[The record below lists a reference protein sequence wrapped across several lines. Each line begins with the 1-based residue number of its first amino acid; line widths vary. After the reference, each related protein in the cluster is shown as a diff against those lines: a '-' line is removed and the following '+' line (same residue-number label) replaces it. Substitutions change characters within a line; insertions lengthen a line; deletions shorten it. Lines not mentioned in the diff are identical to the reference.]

1 MNNLFLP
8 FDLFES
14 PLPLPCSLSLNLYD
28 VITKKQGGGV
38 KEYVPDA
45 IIDFNAWWYIGNI
58 AENLAEIKKK
68 KNWIQNFL
76 SAFPLSLKYLQVI
89 LS

>member
-1 MNNLFLP
+1 M
-8 FDLFES
+8 
-14 PLPLPCSLSLNLYD
+14 PLLILMHGD
-28 VITKKQGGGV
+28 
-38 KEYVPDA
+38 
-45 IIDFNAWWYIGNI
+45 IGNI